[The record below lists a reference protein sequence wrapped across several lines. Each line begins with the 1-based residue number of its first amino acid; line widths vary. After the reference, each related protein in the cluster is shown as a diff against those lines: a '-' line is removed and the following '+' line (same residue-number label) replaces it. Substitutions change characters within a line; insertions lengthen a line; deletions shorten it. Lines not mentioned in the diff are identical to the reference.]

1 MGFLS
6 VPNLVPWLNIQSLN
20 RHWSVLLDQIPLQLD
35 TEGMKEREDGERGG
49 AGTIIRGRR
58 LFQIFLSK
66 EGGGDYSREVIN
78 RGTAVIRGNTVSLI
92 MMITM
97 MMMMMMIMFVMIK
110 IVTEA
115 RGKSLIIKAF

>member
-1 MGFLS
+1 MY
-6 VPNLVPWLNIQSLN
+6 VCMYV
-20 RHWSVLLDQIPLQLD
+20 
-35 TEGMKEREDGERGG
+35 
-49 AGTIIRGRR
+49 
-58 LFQIFLSK
+58 K

-115 RGKSLIIKAF
+115 RGKSLIIKAY

>member
-1 MGFLS
+1 MGFLN
-6 VPNLVPWLNIQSLN
+6 VPNLIPWLNIQSLN

-35 TEGMKEREDGERGG
+35 REGIKERENDETGWVGG
-49 AGTIIRGRR
+49 R
-58 LFQIFLSK
+58 LF
-66 EGGGDYSREVIN
+66 EGDDYFKYFYQRRGSDYSREVIN

-115 RGKSLIIKAF
+115 RGKSLIIKAY

>member
-1 MGFLS
+1 MVFLS

-35 TEGMKEREDGERGG
+35 REGIKEREDGERGG

-66 EGGGDYSREVIN
+66 EGGGDYSREAIN
-78 RGTAVIRGNTVSLI
+78 RGTAVIQGNKVSLI
-92 MMITM
+92 
-97 MMMMMMIMFVMIK
+97 MMMMMMIMLVMIK

-115 RGKSLIIKAF
+115 RGKSLIIKAY